1 MVSDPPVAS
10 SSTSTS
16 TSHLDSTASRISHS
30 VPFPS
35 ATPAARP
42 SSPSLSQL
50 RARRTTSL
58 QEDHTLDERSWEHVL
73 DLLKQSLKGC
83 KIKDEAAW
91 LDPTMTSLR
100 ALVSTLDPTTLGAIV
115 DSRIAEDRAQ
125 LAETRQRQEANPN
138 NKDRARKGKDKE
150 SLPSA
155 LGVEGGEAEKGQR
168 RERWRS
174 AALLL
179 MPSEESDIEDEEAS
193 RASLQRS
200 NSLSA
205 ADVETEHEAAE
216 GLGPDD
222 SAWMSVAGAPK
233 LTIFQVMLCST
244 ETSLSAVRSGT
255 SKLGVEFVRDQW
267 HGKGLFGK
275 SRCIDYEDEDL
286 KLVARVGGTFYL
298 IATAKE
304 LPKLERIIELVAFA
318 AVSLRLEVGLLRD
331 FRCPR
336 PIAVPESTPSTP
348 PPPPPPP
355 TELSGED
362 TIHDDLDDEVPSI
375 PGAYSSDTP
384 PRRQSLRRSK
394 WSRGSLWGILL
405 GSQNRPKTVPLS
417 RSRSMTVSVIPTRS
431 TVIVPP
437 TPPRLPS
444 LELSSPTTSSTSLRI
459 KNKVKGFSEG
469 LLQRRSRGKPS
480 DDASSPKTGS
490 RKMPADSP
498 LLEEVRSQ
506 SLDLGERRSWDI
518 LGGMSLG
525 IFGAA
530 KREEMLSPRP
540 VPSPALT
547 EGAETLNVDR
557 FQRIINAMETCILS
571 VSPDVVYPPPH
582 LLVRLRQQELAQAP
596 PVDLDAQSFDFGEA
610 ETPRRKSTL
619 DRIMLDATPRQGTRG
634 HLDSQA
640 LAMNLVTG
648 NLNLARQDLTSGGGM
663 RSASGSSLP
672 TTATS
677 HATRITLEARA
688 GLQSLMTANMTLS
701 GTFRHQGMQFLV
713 ETVRSDATSRT
724 PPCKPPKWLAY
735 DYYSDGSA
743 HSDIDGD
750 VSTRPA
756 DSTLGQILERLVR
769 KKDEACESPTCKMLQ
784 RDHRLVLMH
793 SKDRLKISL
802 SDLNDDVL
810 VEGKGAGTPEACDTG
825 NLLAELNSLEQD
837 PASLVPRIAAWTS
850 CKICQASTE
859 PSLLSAAS
867 YAFSFAKWTELLL
880 YDPNF
885 VPLPDLCSHATDE
898 KGALVRSFAIDRTV
912 IKMVMDQI
920 ELFELRL
927 PTAVDADIDHIAP
940 TQAELEQDVAPL
952 ELLKT
957 EISSF
962 YGSLRARLAILDER
976 LQSNLAAATP
986 SEAPSTLPEE
996 PAEAITSDRERSN
1009 SEDTVFEHQADATE
1023 SMSEASLDVEP
1034 APPSTYDLFQNLRVL
1049 VDENEQECLRL
1060 AECLSAHQLN
1070 EGRYFFLGMAK
1081 SDKARVAAWEQKH
1094 AADLGGTPFE
1104 APTYSE
1110 PDYLVNPTVHLFPV
1124 DSSVMVREDEPSS
1137 FIALTLSA
1145 KAFQEEVDT
1154 PVSVPSRK
1162 VTPDSVW
1169 GSFNSDLLPST
1180 RKPSRQPIPAE
1191 FTSHIVAAAA
1201 LDQGVKPSQDVRAA
1215 KALSKSP
1222 SRVGIL
1228 DPDDPSADFA
1238 PVDEVEFKAKPKKV
1252 VRAGSVLQRLGRQR
1266 PLEPSAGT
1274 GSSLR
1279 PSPSPTPTPKQS
1291 FHKGCIFRS
1300 EPLSVDVLEDLLVTS
1315 GSMASTPPRA
1325 GVRRATPTIIAG
1337 LSVKKHAAEATTTS
1351 VVSYSSAS
1359 SLSVPEGPEKSPGSP
1374 STVDIPSR
1382 SLASLSSLDSAPSTR
1397 PSTPVPSRTPTE
1409 DTNGDE
1415 NIAASLLS
1423 VPTRSQGQESTTS
1436 PKFLTNAFS
1445 TLLSL
1450 PDSLRGLG
1458 PSSKAANLVGI
1469 SNSGHTK
1476 FSESSEM
1483 HRRALGACADLRS
1496 VVDFRH
1502 GDKSFRV
1509 TAWYAA
1515 RFRALRARCGL
1526 SESLPSQRFVESLS
1540 RCSDLRPSG
1549 GKSSAGFWITG
1560 DRRFMLKELVTAWG
1574 VSEREAFLSFC
1585 PALLDYLM
1593 SPQVASLLA
1602 KIFGFYT
1609 VKVKNHATGEV
1620 RKLDLVCMEHL
1631 FHSTSI
1637 TRTFDLKGVAS
1648 RTAKVTTNDS
1658 STTRKT
1664 GWDGDWLTQDRLL
1677 IYAHSK
1683 TLLREAL
1690 SNDVKFL
1697 SDNGGV
1703 DYSLLVGVND
1713 EKKELVIGLIDTLG
1727 VFNTLKLVEHQVK
1740 SGVKKATASDA
1751 NQVTVLP
1758 PTDYATRFKSAMDA
1772 YFISVP
1778 DKFSKPPGDVEAMN
1792 TDPRLASVL

>member
-1 MVSDPPVAS
+1 MASEAPVAS
-10 SSTSTS
+10 SSTSTAS
-16 TSHLDSTASRISHS
+16 SSPDSRTPHS
-30 VPFPS
+30 IPFPS
-35 ATPAARP
+35 AAPAAARP
-42 SSPSLSQL
+42 PS
-50 RARRTTSL
+50 TTSTTSTTTRL
-58 QEDHTLDERSWEHVL
+58 LPQLGPSDDDHTLDDRSWDHVL

-83 KIKDEAAW
+83 KIKDEGVW
-91 LDPTMTSLR
+91 LDPIITSLR
-100 ALVSTLDPTTLGAIV
+100 ALVATLDRTTLGAIV

-125 LAETRQRQEANPN
+125 LAETHQRHEANPTQ
-138 NKDRARKGKDKE
+138 KDRARKGKE
-150 SLPSA
+150 TEALQSA
-155 LGVEGGEAEKGQR
+155 LGGEGGEVEKVKR
-168 RERWRS
+168 RERWRN

-179 MPSEESDIEDEEAS
+179 MKSEESEDEDERSLKRSESSSATGVEAEEDD
-193 RASLQRS
+193 Q
-200 NSLSA
+200 
-205 ADVETEHEAAE
+205 AE
-216 GLGPDD
+216 GLGEGD
-222 SAWMSVAGAPK
+222 SAWMSVAEAPK
-233 LTIFQVMLCST
+233 LTIFGVMLCST
-244 ETSLSAVRSGT
+244 ETSLSAVRHGT
-255 SKLGVEFVRDQW
+255 SRLGVEFVRDQW
-267 HGKGLFGK
+267 HGKRLFGK
-275 SRCIDYEDEDL
+275 SRCIGVTDYEDEDL
-286 KLVARVGGTFYL
+286 MLVTRVGGTFYL
-298 IATAKE
+298 TATAKE
-304 LPKLERIIELVAFA
+304 LPKLERIIELVTFA

-336 PIAVPESTPSTP
+336 PVALPESTPPTP
-348 PPPPPPP
+348 PPVSAEP
-355 TELSGED
+355 SGD
-362 TIHDDLDDEVPSI
+362 DVIHEDLDDEVPFI
-375 PGAYSSDTP
+375 PGAYSPSTP
-384 PRRQSLRRSK
+384 QRKRSLRRSN

-405 GSQNRPKTVPLS
+405 GSQNRPKSIPLS
-417 RSRSMTVSVIPTRS
+417 RSRSMTVSVIPTRTTA

-437 TPPRLPS
+437 TSPRLPS
-444 LELSSPTTSSTSLRI
+444 FELSSPTTPSASLRI

-469 LLQRRSRGKPS
+469 LLQRRSRGKQS
-480 DDASSPKTGS
+480 DGASTPKTGS
-490 RKMPADSP
+490 RKMPGDLP

-518 LGGMSLG
+518 LGGMNLG

-540 VPSPALT
+540 TPSPALA
-547 EGAETLNVDR
+547 EGTGTPNVDR

-596 PVDLDAQSFDFGEA
+596 PVDLDAQSFDFGEPA
-610 ETPRRKSTL
+610 TMPRLKSAL
-619 DRIMLDATPRQGTRG
+619 DPNMLDATPRQVPRG

-648 NLNLARQDLTSGGGM
+648 NLNLPRQDLGTPGGGL
-663 RSASGSSLP
+663 RSASGSSIP
-672 TTATS
+672 SSANS
-677 HATRITLEARA
+677 RATRITLDARA

-713 ETVRSDATSRT
+713 ETIRSDATSGT

-735 DYYSDGSA
+735 DYYFDGST
-743 HSDIDGD
+743 SSEIDGD
-750 VSTRPA
+750 TGTRSA

-769 KKDEACESPTCKMLQ
+769 RKDGPCESAMCKAAQ
-784 RDHRLVLMH
+784 REHCLVLMH
-793 SKDRLKISL
+793 SKDRLSISL
-802 SDLNDDVL
+802 NELKDDVTVDGDA
-810 VEGKGAGTPEACDTG
+810 VEGIPSETG
-825 NLLAELNSLEQD
+825 SLLKKLNTLEQD
-837 PASLVPRIAAWTS
+837 PTSLVPRIASWTS
-850 CKICQASTE
+850 CKRCQASTE
-859 PSLLSAAS
+859 PTLLSATS

-885 VPLPDLCSHATDE
+885 APLPDLCSHATDE
-898 KGALVRSFAIDRTV
+898 KGALVRSFAIERTV
-912 IKMVMDQI
+912 VRIVMDQI

-927 PTAVDADIDHIAP
+927 PTAVDADIDHVAP
-940 TQAELEQDVAPL
+940 TQAELEQDIAPL

-962 YGSLRARLAILDER
+962 YDSLRARLANLDER
-976 LQSNLAAATP
+976 LQSNTAAAMPDSPT
-986 SEAPSTLPEE
+986 TLLEE
-996 PAEAITSDRERSN
+996 PVRSRSTSRERSN
-1009 SEDTVFEHQADATE
+1009 SGDTILEHQSESTE
-1023 SMSEASLDVEP
+1023 SISSANPEVE
-1034 APPSTYDLFQNLRVL
+1034 STPTSTHDLFQRLQAL
-1049 VDENEQECLRL
+1049 VEENAQECLRF

-1070 EGRYFFLGMAK
+1070 EGRYFFLGLAK
-1081 SDKARVAAWEQKH
+1081 SDKARVAAWELKH
-1094 AADLGGTPFE
+1094 AADLGGIPLE

-1110 PDYLVNPTVHLFPV
+1110 PEYLVNPIVHLFPV
-1124 DSSVMVREDEPSS
+1124 DSSVIVREDEPSS
-1137 FIALTLSA
+1137 LIALTLSA
-1145 KAFQEEVDT
+1145 KAFQEEVDA
-1154 PVSVPSRK
+1154 PISVPSRK
-1162 VTPDSVW
+1162 VTPDSLW
-1169 GSFNSDLLPST
+1169 GSINSDLLPPT

-1191 FTSHIVAAAA
+1191 FTSHIIAATS
-1201 LDQGVKPSQDVRAA
+1201 LESGPKPTSETKATN

-1222 SRVGIL
+1222 SRVRIL
-1228 DPDDPSADFA
+1228 DPDNPNADFA
-1238 PVDEVEFKAKPKKV
+1238 PADEVEFKAKPKKA

-1266 PLEPSAGT
+1266 SFEPSAGT

-1279 PSPSPTPTPKQS
+1279 PSPSPTPTPEQS
-1291 FHKGCIFRS
+1291 FDKGSIFRS
-1300 EPLSVDVLEDLLVTS
+1300 EPTSIDVLEDLLVTS
-1315 GSMASTPPRA
+1315 GSTTSTPPRA

-1337 LSVKKHAAEATTTS
+1337 LSVKKLAAEATTTS

-1359 SLSVPEGPEKSPGSP
+1359 SLSLPDGPEKAMNGS
-1374 STVDIPSR
+1374 TDVPSR

-1397 PSTPVPSRTPTE
+1397 PGTPVPSRTLTE
-1409 DTNGDE
+1409 YTVGE
-1415 NIAASLLS
+1415 ESTAGSLLT
-1423 VPTRSQGQESTTS
+1423 VPARSQTQEATTS

-1458 PSSKAANLVGI
+1458 GSSRATNLMGI

-1476 FSESSEM
+1476 FMIE
-1483 HRRALGACADLRS
+1483 
-1496 VVDFRH
+1496 DFRH

-1526 SESLPSQRFVESLS
+1526 SESLFVESLS

-1609 VKVKNHATGEV
+1609 IKVKNHATGEV
-1620 RKLDLVCMEHL
+1620 RKLDLICMEHL

-1648 RTAKVTTNDS
+1648 RTAKVTMNDPA
-1658 STTRKT
+1658 STTSKT

-1778 DKFSKPPGDVEAMN
+1778 DKFSKPPGDLEAMM